1 MSEPLTKPS
10 GRRAWWRTLL
20 WVLFGLLLLVL
31 LVAGALVVY
40 EMETSRLQAR
50 YLSALGREMTY
61 ELGPGASPSIRFPSH
76 GPFDERMG
84 YVGLP
89 GFQERLVRRGFEVKS
104 QARMSPRM
112 TQVVDQGLFV
122 PFREKAGAGLT
133 VRDCAGGALYS
144 VRYPE
149 RAYAGFDA
157 VPRLLV
163 DSLLFIENREL
174 LSNREPTKNPAV
186 EWDRFIRAG
195 LQQVEHRLG
204 RRQQTSGGSTL
215 ATQIEKYRHS
225 PEGRTDSGEEKLRQ
239 MVSASLRAY
248 LDGPDT
254 TAARR
259 RLVVDYLNTVPLAA
273 SPGFGEVNGIG
284 DGLWVWY
291 GLDFAEFNRLMQD
304 PAAAPK
310 ERALAYKQALSLLIA
325 QRRPS
330 GYLAGDLA
338 DLSLLTDVF
347 LGLMADGGVIPPA
360 LRDAALPQAL
370 VRRKGSVPPPRES
383 FVARKA
389 ATTVRNQIAALL
401 GAHSLYELDRLDL
414 DASSTLDARLQAS
427 VTQRLQSLGQRGPAE
442 AAGLMAER
450 LLAGSDPARVTYS
463 FTLFE
468 RTPSANVVRLQ
479 VDTLDQPFDVNEGT
493 KLDLGSTAKLRTLV
507 SYLEIVAQL
516 HARLEPLTP
525 EQLQAVEIA
534 ERDAIGRWAVDY
546 FITAPA
552 EARGLDAMLEASL
565 ERRYAASPREAF
577 FTGGTWLTFE
587 NFDKDDDPLTPTIRE
602 ALQRSVNLVFI
613 RLMRDIV
620 YHTMSALPGAGA
632 ALLEDVGDPRR
643 RDYLARF
650 ADREGRELL
659 AGFYRKYRGRP
670 AAEAEALLLQGV
682 HPTPRRLA
690 TVFRSLRPAASVT
703 EFAAFM
709 RASLPEAVIP
719 EPMMTKLYKDYSVQR
734 FSLADRGYIAGVHP
748 LELWLVAYLRAQ
760 PAASLKD
767 IVDAS
772 REERQAVYGWLFRT
786 RHKGA
791 QDLRIRA
798 LVELEAFMEIHK
810 SWQRLGYPFGALSP
824 SYATALG
831 SSGDRPA
838 ALAELMGI
846 LVNDGMRQPTLR
858 IDALDLAV
866 GTPFETHFALQPEM
880 ATRVLPAEVARAARR
895 ALAGVVDGGTGRRVN
910 GVFTARDGTPLLVGG
925 KTGTGDHRFETYGRG
940 GVLLSSRVVS
950 RSGTFVF
957 FVGDRH
963 FGTLTA
969 YVQGP
974 EAANYQFTSALPTQI
989 LTVLAPLL
997 QDEFRREA
1005 RVGTSCAADAPLLPR
1020 PPVPVPPIVPEPDSG
1035 PPIEVRGVEPLD
1047 TVPQSTIDLPDVP
1060 TPEPSQPEPEPGTPQ
1075 Q

>member
-1 MSEPLTKPS
+1 MDEPLTRPAP
-10 GRRAWWRTLL
+10 RRSWWRTLL
-20 WVLFGLLLLVL
+20 WVLFSVLLLVV

-40 EMETSRLQAR
+40 EMETSRLQASF
-50 YLSALGREMTY
+50 LSSLGREARY
-61 ELGPGASPSIRFPSH
+61 ELGPGPSPSIRFPTH

-84 YVGLP
+84 YTGLP
-89 GFQERLVRRGFEVKS
+89 AFEKRLTARGFEVVA

-112 TQVVDQGLFV
+112 VEVVDRGLFA
-122 PFREKAGAGLT
+122 PYREKTAAGLT
-133 VRDCAGGALYS
+133 VRDCAGADLYA

-149 RAYAGFDA
+149 RRYPDLDS

-195 LQQVEHRLG
+195 LQQVEQRLG
-204 RRQQTSGGSTL
+204 ARQQTSGGSTL

-239 MVSASLRAY
+239 MASASLRAY

-284 DGLWVWY
+284 DGMWAWY
-291 GLDFAEFNRLMQD
+291 GREFTEFNRLLADADAD
-304 PAAAPK
+304 PAQ
-310 ERALAYKQALSLLIA
+310 RALAYKQALSLMIA

-330 GYLAGDLA
+330 GYLTGDLA

-347 LGLMADGGVIPPA
+347 LGLLADAGVIPA
-360 LRDAALPQAL
+360 GLRDAAMPLAL
-370 VRRKGSVPPPRES
+370 VRREGEMPAPRES

-389 ATTVRNQIAALL
+389 ATAVRTQIAELL
-401 GAHSLYELDRLDL
+401 GARSLYDLDRLDL
-414 DASSTLDARLQAS
+414 DASSTLDARLQAR
-427 VTQRLQSLGQRGPAE
+427 VTQRLQGLARREAAAE
-442 AAGLMAER
+442 AGLMVER
-450 LLAGSDPARVTYS
+450 LLANADPARVTYS
-463 FTLFE
+463 LTLFE
-468 RTPSANVVRLQ
+468 QTGAANVVRLQ

-507 SYLEIVAQL
+507 TYLEIVAKL
-516 HARLEPLTP
+516 HARLSPMTL
-525 EQLQAVEIA
+525 EQLQAEQVSD
-534 ERDAIGRWAVDY
+534 RDAIGRWAVDY
-546 FITAPA
+546 VSALPA
-552 EARGLDAMLEASL
+552 ELRGLDAMLEAALDRKYS
-565 ERRYAASPREAF
+565 ASPKESF
-577 FTGGTWLTFE
+577 FTGGTWLTFG
-587 NFDKDDDPLTPTIRE
+587 NFDPDDDALTPTVRE
-602 ALQRSVNLVFI
+602 ALQRSINLVFI

-620 YHTMSALPGAGA
+620 YHTLSALPGA
-632 ALLEDVGDPRR
+632 ALLEDPDDPRR
-643 RDYLARF
+643 REYLSRF

-659 AGFYRKYRGRP
+659 AGFHRKYKGLSP
-670 AAEAEALLLQGV
+670 AESEALLLQGV
-682 HPTPRRLA
+682 RPTPRRLA
-690 TVFRSLRPAASVT
+690 TVFRSLRPEADAT

-709 RASLPEAVIP
+709 RASLPEATMP
-719 EPMMTKLYKDYSVQR
+719 EAMLARLYKDYSIQR
-734 FSLADRGYIAGVHP
+734 FSLTDRGYISGVHP
-748 LELWLVAYLRAQ
+748 LELWLVAYLRTH
-760 PAASLKD
+760 PGASLKQV
-767 IVDAS
+767 VDAS
-772 REERQAVYGWLFRT
+772 SNERQAVYAWLFKT
-786 RHKGA
+786 RRKGA

-798 LVELEAFMEIHK
+798 LVELEAFMAIHE
-810 SWQRLGYPFGALSP
+810 SWQRLGYPFQSLAP

-846 LVNDGMRQPTLR
+846 LLNDGMRLPTLR
-858 IDALDLAV
+858 IDALSLAG
-866 GTPFETHFALQPEM
+866 GTPFETRFESRPA
-880 ATRVLPAEVARAARR
+880 AGTRVMPVEVARAARR
-895 ALAGVVDGGTGRRVN
+895 ALASVVDGGTGRRVN
-910 GVFTARDGTPLLVGG
+910 GVFTTVDGTPMTVGG

-957 FVGDRH
+957 YVGDRH

-997 QDEFRREA
+997 QEEFRRPP
-1005 RVGTSCAADAPLLPR
+1005 RVGTSCAADAPLR
-1020 PPVPVPPIVPEPDSG
+1020 AMPVPAVVPDVG
-1035 PPIEVRGVEPLD
+1035 TGVAVEVTGGEPLD
-1047 TVPQSTIDLPDVP
+1047 TVTPPATGLSDVP
-1060 TPEPSQPEPEPGTPQ
+1060 TPEPMEPETEGPTP
-1075 Q
+1075 